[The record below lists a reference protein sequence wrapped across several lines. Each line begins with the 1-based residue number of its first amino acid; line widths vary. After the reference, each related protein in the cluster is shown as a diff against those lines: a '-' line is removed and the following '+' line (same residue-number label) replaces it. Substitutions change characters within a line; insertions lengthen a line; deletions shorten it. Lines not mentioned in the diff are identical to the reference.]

1 MYVFCAARFLC
12 GQRMDEPKGA
22 VVVVVVAADVRV
34 PVAGEGGAMR
44 NRCTRAGV
52 VQ

>member
-1 MYVFCAARFLC
+1 MP
-12 GQRMDEPKGA
+12 DEPKGT

-44 NRCTRAGV
+44 DGCTRAGA